1 VGDVLADG
9 GRVTAVHRFLSADR
23 IFDVR
28 GVKVTGD
35 HLIEHEQVLISV
47 REHPDA
53 SVPQRWC
60 MFACESELWCLTTT
74 TRRIPCMGRDGE
86 IIPFADWEEI
96 PDHDIAALAAWYDK
110 VWRTLNDPEVSADP
124 PSQRTLQAEAGLSPD
139 CIVVCRT
146 MGGRVHRH
154 IADIEIGDVV
164 YDGPDSTTTVIGKVL
179 IAGDQTTDAVVL
191 ASPEGPNI
199 VTCATWVQQN
209 YIWSP
214 AKGWIQ
220 DIHPVVWMH
229 LYTESGMFMLSGMWL
244 VRDASDVGLDGL
256 RPLVESVVLN
266 PAESG
271 RT

>member
-1 VGDVLADG
+1 
-9 GRVTAVHRFLSADR
+9 
-23 IFDVR
+23 
-28 GVKVTGD
+28 
-35 HLIEHEQVLISV
+35 
-47 REHPDA
+47 
-53 SVPQRWC
+53 
-60 MFACESELWCLTTT
+60 
-74 TRRIPCMGRDGE
+74 MGRDGE